1 MTAQLPP
8 VPPPYRPQHTGPHTY
23 RPQHTGPYNAPA
35 AQNLPQPS
43 SFNPVRISWTDANG
57 NYPAPPP
64 PVPVFTATPHVI
76 RGDRNGMGT
85 AGLVL
90 GIVALCFAVIPVVG
104 VIAWVLFPLGVV
116 FSGVGLN
123 RADRALATNRN
134 AALAGMI
141 VSLVAAAVCIAWVAF
156 TVYASSGAH

>member
-8 VPPPYRPQHTGPHTY
+8 VPPYRPQHTGPHTY
-23 RPQHTGPYNAPA
+23 FPQHTTAYGAPHTSQHTGPYVARLDADGRMSVALPA
-35 AQNLPQPS
+35 M
-43 SFNPVRISWTDANG
+43 
-57 NYPAPPP
+57 
-64 PVPVFTATPHVI
+64 TATPHVI

-90 GIVALCFAVIPVVG
+90 GIVSLSFAVLPIVG
-104 VIAWVLFPLGVV
+104 VIAWVLFPLGVI

-141 VSLVAAAVCIAWVAF
+141 VSLVAAMVCIAWVAF
-156 TVYASSGAH
+156 TVYASASH